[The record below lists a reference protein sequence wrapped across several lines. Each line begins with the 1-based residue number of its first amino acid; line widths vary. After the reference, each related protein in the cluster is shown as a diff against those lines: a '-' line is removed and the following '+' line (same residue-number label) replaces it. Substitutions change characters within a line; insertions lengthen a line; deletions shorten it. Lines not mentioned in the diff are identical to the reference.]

1 MSIHIW
7 HQSISELD
15 HLPAYRTMLS
25 EHARMV
31 TRPDTVVDLHGM
43 RAGTYPSGAAP
54 IEVLAHPWC
63 HYLANLQI
71 VEGVIRAEAEGY
83 DAVAITC
90 FHDPA
95 LHEARSVVDIPV
107 VSMCEST
114 VLLSCSIGARLGL
127 VGIGPANV
135 ELVADRIRHYGLG
148 GRVAAI
154 VALETAVNEHQ
165 VDAEFSEPSA
175 MTRSFQTAARQV
187 IATGADVVVPCESL
201 LNTSLVRQGVT
212 AVDGVPVV
220 DAFAMMLTH
229 AESLVQLR
237 RSTGLPVSRGGGG
250 GRPDPA
256 SVRAMRAAAAAT
268 LAD

>member
-1 MSIHIW
+1 MSFRIW

-25 EHARMV
+25 EHARRV

-43 RAGTYPSGAAP
+43 RAGTYPSGVAP
-54 IEVLAHPWC
+54 IDVLANPWC
-63 HYLANLQI
+63 HYLANVQI
-71 VEGVIRAEAEGY
+71 VDAAIRAEAEGY
-83 DAVAITC
+83 DAVAVTC

-114 VLLSCSIGARLGL
+114 VLLSCSVGARLGL

-135 ELVADRIRHYGLG
+135 ELVADRVRHYGLSD
-148 GRVAAI
+148 RVAAI
-154 VALETAVNEHQ
+154 VALETAVTEHD
-165 VDAEFSEPSA
+165 VDARFSEPSA
-175 MTRSFQTAARQV
+175 MTRSFKTAARQV
-187 IATGADVVVPCESL
+187 IAAGADVVVPCESL

-212 AVDGVPVV
+212 AVDDVPVI
-220 DAFAMMLTH
+220 DALAMMLTH
-229 AESLVQLR
+229 AESLVQLG
-237 RSTGLPVSRGGGG
+237 RSTGLPVGRGCGGT
-250 GRPDPA
+250 RPDPA
-256 SVRAMRAAAAAT
+256 SVRAIRAAAAAT